1 MIPTMESLHKI
12 LKDEKRRKIILVLNE
27 KGGLGY
33 TDLMAD
39 IEVVSTGT
47 LNYHLKVLGD
57 LIEKDSSGI
66 YHLTE
71 KGKLAYRML
80 TEFPD
85 QERPPQDMRLFKAW
99 FVLIVANVVI
109 TIFMGYFLRISI
121 ERQAIILTIL
131 LLSSGLAYYIRIRP
145 SKSGNRAFFIAVG
158 VLGIGFVLWFTVTS
172 ILLFSGLRWQIV
184 SSTGN
189 IGDDFVVFTTLILC
203 WIIGGIIGDLI
214 GRKRHYIIP
223 ILRT

>member
-1 MIPTMESLHKI
+1 M
-12 LKDEKRRKIILVLNE
+12 RKVV
-27 KGGLGY
+27 LGY
-33 TDLMAD
+33 TNLMDD

-57 LIEKDSSGI
+57 LIEKDPSGM
-66 YHLTE
+66 YQLTE

-99 FVLIVANVVI
+99 FVLIVANIVI
-109 TIFMGYFLRISI
+109 TILMGYFLRIPI

-131 LLSSGLAYYIRIRP
+131 LLSSGFAYYIRIRP

-158 VLGIGFVLWFTVTS
+158 VLSIGFVLWFIVTS
-172 ILLFSGLRWQIV
+172 ILLFSGLCWQIV

-203 WIIGGIIGDLI
+203 WIVGGIIGDLI
-214 GRKRHYIIP
+214 GRKRNYIIP